1 MEWLSAWVV
10 TSGSTKIGFR
20 NGSLPED
27 KSLDTNEGNP
37 VDELAQQRKTT
48 GLEPAT
54 SKMDFN
60 GDSIKVEISLDALAD
75 KIAERISGQRPV
87 NKRLLTRQEAAVYLG
102 RSVRGL
108 DGLVAKGAVAS
119 VRGDS
124 RPMFDVRD
132 LDAWIENNKE

>member
-1 MEWLSAWVV
+1 
-10 TSGSTKIGFR
+10 
-20 NGSLPED
+20 
-27 KSLDTNEGNP
+27 
-37 VDELAQQRKTT
+37 
-48 GLEPAT
+48 
-54 SKMDFN
+54 MDFN

>member
-1 MEWLSAWVV
+1 MIETREGV
-10 TSGSTKIGFR
+10 TIKIEI
-20 NGSLPED
+20 P
-27 KSLDTNEGNP
+27 LD
-37 VDELAQQRKTT
+37 V
-48 GLEPAT
+48 
-54 SKMDFN
+54 
-60 GDSIKVEISLDALAD
+60 LAD
-75 KIAERISGQRPV
+75 KLAERMGGARHRL
-87 NKRLLTRQEAAVYLG
+87 KRLFTRQEAAEYLG

>member
-1 MEWLSAWVV
+1 MSETREAV
-10 TSGSTKIGFR
+10 T
-20 NGSLPED
+20 
-27 KSLDTNEGNP
+27 
-37 VDELAQQRKTT
+37 
-48 GLEPAT
+48 
-54 SKMDFN
+54 
-60 GDSIKVEISLDALAD
+60 IKVEIPLNVLAD
-75 KIAERISGQRPV
+75 KIAERIGDTRQRL
-87 NKRLLTRQEAAVYLG
+87 KRLFTRQEAAEYLG

>member
-1 MEWLSAWVV
+1 MVSVPGVPGTDFSRLARPRRAAESREFGTEVMTTPTEEHVMIETREGV
-10 TSGSTKIGFR
+10 TIKIEI
-20 NGSLPED
+20 P
-27 KSLDTNEGNP
+27 LD
-37 VDELAQQRKTT
+37 V
-48 GLEPAT
+48 
-54 SKMDFN
+54 
-60 GDSIKVEISLDALAD
+60 LAD
-75 KIAERISGQRPV
+75 KLAERMGGARQRL
-87 NKRLLTRQEAAVYLG
+87 KRLFTRQEAAEYLG